1 MNRTTHVNLLIRA
14 LTLALAIVALSGCT
28 AYHLRDAQN
37 AFNEGSQ
44 LEWRQHT
51 GTSLTGEDALSQ
63 PDVLYQAATDGNA
76 SAASYLYA
84 NEALDYLLSKK
95 RASLVEDNLLGTA
108 LTLKALC
115 LWRLDDPGFRDVI
128 ASAEEQKD
136 LLSEKQLATIL
147 LVDTFNRL
155 ERYGPKL
162 ERYRDKTMSL
172 KTYRDIQ
179 GDLMHES
186 ESIAAQL
193 KKPAD
198 EFAAKDAAF
207 SAYIR
212 MWQLRLY
219 RDSRR
224 CYNALTE
231 SDQQTTEVSEEARK
245 QTREVIALWEALP
258 ESVRSNPVFRR
269 EKTLTNKTFSSP
281 ILK

>member
-1 MNRTTHVNLLIRA
+1 MNRTTHANLLVRA
-14 LTLALAIVALSGCT
+14 LTLAVTIIALSGCA

-51 GTSLTGEDALSQ
+51 GTPVTGKDAFSQ

-84 NEALDYLLSKK
+84 NEALDYLLSEK

-128 ASAEEQKD
+128 ASAEEQEEF
-136 LLSEKQLATIL
+136 LSKKQLATVR

-172 KTYRDIQ
+172 ETYRDIQ
-179 GDLMHES
+179 GDLMHDS
-186 ESIAAQL
+186 ESFAEQL
-193 KKPAD
+193 KTPGD
-198 EFAAKDAAF
+198 EFATKDAAF
-207 SAYIR
+207 SAYIK

-231 SDQQTTEVSEEARK
+231 SDQHNPEVSEDARK
-245 QTREVIALWEALP
+245 QTEEVIAVWEALP
-258 ESVRSNPVFRR
+258 ERIRTNPIFRR
-269 EKTLTNKTFSSP
+269 EKKLTNEAFSSP